1 MLLQELLL
9 LLDGSAANV
18 VASTDGQHFTPH
30 SIELHRIRLGKI
42 TIKTALLCPTKEKKR
57 CGSGIERLAELA
69 RLLRQPRLAS
79 RPRDFARPSSE
90 IVKVGGQ

>member
-42 TIKTALLCPTKEKKR
+42 TIKTALLPHKRKEKVR
-57 CGSGIERLAELA
+57 ER
-69 RLLRQPRLAS
+69 
-79 RPRDFARPSSE
+79 D
-90 IVKVGGQ
+90 